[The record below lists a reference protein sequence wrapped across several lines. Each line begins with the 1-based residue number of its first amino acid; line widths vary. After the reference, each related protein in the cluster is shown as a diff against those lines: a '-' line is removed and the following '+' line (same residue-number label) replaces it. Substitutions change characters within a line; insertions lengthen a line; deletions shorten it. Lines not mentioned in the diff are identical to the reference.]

1 MINYVSGILS
11 EIEDNLII
19 VEAGDIGYGINVPAS
34 LIGELPK
41 AGSAVRI
48 YTYFSVKEDSES
60 LYGFINKEDR
70 DMFRQLISV
79 NGVGPKGALAILSV
93 MRPDDLRLAIATGD
107 SKSISR
113 AQGIGAK
120 TAERVI
126 LELKNKVGDI
136 NAIGAA
142 VLGGKS
148 AGTIAAGK
156 QYGPVSEAMDA
167 LIMLGYSR
175 MEAGKALSLVNVN
188 EDMSTE
194 EVLRLALKN
203 IKM

>member
-11 EIEDNLII
+11 EIEENLII
-19 VEAGDIGYGINVPAS
+19 VEAGGIGYGINVPAS

-93 MRPDDLRLAIATGD
+93 IRPDDLRLAIATGD

-188 EDMSTE
+188 EDMPTE

>member
-19 VEAGDIGYGINVPAS
+19 VEAGGIGYGINVPAS

-93 MRPDDLRLAIATGD
+93 MRPNDLRLAIATGD

-188 EDMSTE
+188 EDMPTE

>member
-19 VEAGDIGYGINVPAS
+19 VEAGGIGYGINVPAS

-148 AGTIAAGK
+148 AGTIAAVK

-188 EDMSTE
+188 EDMPTE

>member
-19 VEAGDIGYGINVPAS
+19 VEAGGIGYGINVPAS

-126 LELKNKVGDI
+126 LELKSKVGDI

-188 EDMSTE
+188 EDMPTE

>member
-1 MINYVSGILS
+1 MINYVRGILS

-19 VEAGDIGYGINVPAS
+19 VEAGGIGYGINVPAS

-148 AGTIAAGK
+148 AGTIAAVK

-188 EDMSTE
+188 EDMPTE

>member
-19 VEAGDIGYGINVPAS
+19 VEAGGIGYGINVPAS

-188 EDMSTE
+188 EDMPTE
-194 EVLRLALKN
+194 KVLRLALKN

>member
-19 VEAGDIGYGINVPAS
+19 VEAGGIGYGINVPAS

-126 LELKNKVGDI
+126 L
-136 NAIGAA
+136 
-142 VLGGKS
+142 
-148 AGTIAAGK
+148 
-156 QYGPVSEAMDA
+156 
-167 LIMLGYSR
+167 
-175 MEAGKALSLVNVN
+175 
-188 EDMSTE
+188 
-194 EVLRLALKN
+194 
-203 IKM
+203 

>member
-19 VEAGDIGYGINVPAS
+19 VEAGGIGYGINVPAS

>member
-1 MINYVSGILS
+1 MINYVRGILS

-19 VEAGDIGYGINVPAS
+19 VEAGGIGYGINVPAS

-188 EDMSTE
+188 EDMPTE

>member
-11 EIEDNLII
+11 EIEENLII
-19 VEAGDIGYGINVPAS
+19 VEAGGIGYGINVPAS

-188 EDMSTE
+188 EDMPTE

>member
-19 VEAGDIGYGINVPAS
+19 VEAGGIGYGINVPAS

-48 YTYFSVKEDSES
+48 YMYFSVKEDSES

-93 MRPDDLRLAIATGD
+93 IRPDDLRLAIATGD

-188 EDMSTE
+188 EDMPTE

>member
-11 EIEDNLII
+11 EIEDNIII
-19 VEAGDIGYGINVPAS
+19 VEAGGIGYGINVPAS

-93 MRPDDLRLAIATGD
+93 IRPDDLRLAIATGD

-188 EDMSTE
+188 EDMPTE

>member
-19 VEAGDIGYGINVPAS
+19 VEAGGIGYGINVPAS

-120 TAERVI
+120 MAERVI

-188 EDMSTE
+188 EDMPTE

>member
-11 EIEDNLII
+11 EIEENFII
-19 VEAGDIGYGINVPAS
+19 VEAGGIGYGINVPAS

-60 LYGFINKEDR
+60 LYGFLNKEDR
-70 DMFRQLISV
+70 DMFKQLISV

-113 AQGIGAK
+113 AQGIGLK

-126 LELKNKVGDI
+126 LELKNKIGDI

-142 VLGGKS
+142 VLGGKPS
-148 AGTIAAGK
+148 GASGAGI

>member
-11 EIEDNLII
+11 EIEENLII
-19 VEAGDIGYGINVPAS
+19 VEAGGIGYGINVPAS

-60 LYGFINKEDR
+60 LYGFLNKEDR
-70 DMFRQLISV
+70 DMFKQLISV

-113 AQGIGAK
+113 AQGIGLK

-126 LELKNKVGDI
+126 LELKNKIGDI

-156 QYGPVSEAMDA
+156 Q
-167 LIMLGYSR
+167 
-175 MEAGKALSLVNVN
+175 
-188 EDMSTE
+188 
-194 EVLRLALKN
+194 
-203 IKM
+203 

>member
-11 EIEDNLII
+11 DIEENLII
-19 VEAGDIGYGINVPAS
+19 VEAGGIGYGINVPAS

-41 AGSAVRI
+41 AGSAVRV

-60 LYGFINKEDR
+60 LYGFLNKEDR
-70 DMFRQLISV
+70 DMFKQLISV

-136 NAIGAA
+136 SAIGAA
-142 VLGGKS
+142 APGGKS
-148 AGTIAAGK
+148 AGTSGVGI

-188 EDMSTE
+188 DDMSTE

>member
-1 MINYVSGILS
+1 MINYVRGILS

-19 VEAGDIGYGINVPAS
+19 VEAGGIGYGINVPAS

-188 EDMSTE
+188 EDMPTE
-194 EVLRLALKN
+194 EVLRNKIKN

>member
-11 EIEDNLII
+11 EIEENLII
-19 VEAGDIGYGINVPAS
+19 VEAGGIGYGINVPAS

-60 LYGFINKEDR
+60 LYGFLNKEDR
-70 DMFRQLISV
+70 DMFKQLISV

-113 AQGIGAK
+113 AQGIGLK

-126 LELKNKVGDI
+126 LELKNKIGDI

-188 EDMSTE
+188 EDMPTE

>member
-1 MINYVSGILS
+1 MINYVRGILS

-19 VEAGDIGYGINVPAS
+19 VEAGGIGYGINVPAS

-79 NGVGPKGALAILSV
+79 NGGGPKGALAILSV

-188 EDMSTE
+188 EDMPTE

>member
-19 VEAGDIGYGINVPAS
+19 VEAGGIGYGINVPAS

-41 AGSAVRI
+41 TGSAVRI

-93 MRPDDLRLAIATGD
+93 IRPDDLRLAIATGD

-188 EDMSTE
+188 EDMPTE

>member
-19 VEAGDIGYGINVPAS
+19 VEAGGIGYGINVPAS

-60 LYGFINKEDR
+60 LYGFINNEDR

-188 EDMSTE
+188 EDMPTE

>member
-19 VEAGDIGYGINVPAS
+19 VEAGGIGYGINVPAS

-93 MRPDDLRLAIATGD
+93 IRPDDLRLAIATGD

-188 EDMSTE
+188 EDMPTE

>member
-1 MINYVSGILS
+1 MINYVRGILS

-19 VEAGDIGYGINVPAS
+19 VEAGGIGYGINVPAS

-126 LELKNKVGDI
+126 LELKNNVGDI
-136 NAIGAA
+136 NSIGAA

-188 EDMSTE
+188 EDMPTE

>member
-19 VEAGDIGYGINVPAS
+19 VEAGGIGYGINVPAS

-126 LELKNKVGDI
+126 LELKNNVGDI
-136 NAIGAA
+136 NSIGAA

-188 EDMSTE
+188 EDMPTE

>member
-1 MINYVSGILS
+1 M
-11 EIEDNLII
+11 
-19 VEAGDIGYGINVPAS
+19 
-34 LIGELPK
+34 
-41 AGSAVRI
+41 
-48 YTYFSVKEDSES
+48 
-60 LYGFINKEDR
+60 
-70 DMFRQLISV
+70 
-79 NGVGPKGALAILSV
+79 
-93 MRPDDLRLAIATGD
+93 
-107 SKSISR
+107 
-113 AQGIGAK
+113 
-120 TAERVI
+120 
-126 LELKNKVGDI
+126 GDI

-188 EDMSTE
+188 EDMPTE

>member
-19 VEAGDIGYGINVPAS
+19 VEAGGIGYGINVPAS

-93 MRPDDLRLAIATGD
+93 MRPVDLRLAIATGD

-188 EDMSTE
+188 EDMPTE

>member
-19 VEAGDIGYGINVPAS
+19 VEAGGIGYGINVPAS

-142 VLGGKS
+142 VLGGKL

-188 EDMSTE
+188 EDMPTE

>member
-19 VEAGDIGYGINVPAS
+19 VEAGGIGYGINVPAS

-188 EDMSTE
+188 EDMPTE

>member
-11 EIEDNLII
+11 EIEENLII
-19 VEAGDIGYGINVPAS
+19 VEAGGIGYGINVPAS
-34 LIGELPK
+34 LIGERPK

-188 EDMSTE
+188 EDMPTE